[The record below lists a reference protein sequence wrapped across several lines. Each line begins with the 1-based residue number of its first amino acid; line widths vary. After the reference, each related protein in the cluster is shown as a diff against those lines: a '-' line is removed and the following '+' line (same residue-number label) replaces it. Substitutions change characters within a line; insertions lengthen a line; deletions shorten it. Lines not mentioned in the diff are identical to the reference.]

1 LSRDDISQYLVRL
14 DNEAK
19 RFKHELFKIAWYMR
33 GGVSINDL
41 LYNLSYEDRM
51 VMYNVIEENIEL
63 TKLSRMPLL

>member
-1 LSRDDISQYLVRL
+1 
-14 DNEAK
+14 
-19 RFKHELFKIAWYMR
+19 MR

-63 TKLSRMPLL
+63 TKLARMPLL